1 MSTQALQLGAE
12 PTLEMSGAEAEYR
25 TRLSELVRTRYSF
38 VWRNLRRL
46 GVPLSEIDDA
56 AQEVFLTT
64 GRRLSEITRGA
75 ENGFLF
81 RTCEFVALRVR
92 RRLAQRR
99 EVSEEALTHSADPR
113 ATPEQRA
120 LQSEAREELQQILD
134 AMPDEY
140 RSVFVLFEM
149 EQLSFAEIAATLD
162 LQLGTVSSRIFRA
175 RRFFERAVQRQG
187 KQWQGK
193 R

>member
-1 MSTQALQLGAE
+1 MPAQALQLGVP
-12 PTLEMSGAEAEYR
+12 PTLDMSEAESEHR

-46 GVPLSEIDDA
+46 GVPDAEIDDA

-64 GRRLSEITRGA
+64 SRRLLEIARGA
-75 ENGFLF
+75 EGGFLF

-99 EVSEEALTHSADPR
+99 EVSDDQLADSADPC

-120 LQSEAREELQQILD
+120 VQSEAREALQQILD
-134 AMPDEY
+134 AMPDDF
-140 RSVFVLFEM
+140 RSAFVLFEM
-149 EQLSFAEIAATLD
+149 EQLSIAEIATTLD
-162 LQLGTVSSRIFRA
+162 LPVGTVSSRIFRA

-187 KQWQGK
+187 N

>member
-1 MSTQALQLGAE
+1 MRAQTLQLGVS
-12 PTLEMSGAEAEYR
+12 PTVNMSDSEAEHR
-25 TRLSELVRTRYSF
+25 TRLSELVRTKYSF
-38 VWRNLRRL
+38 VWRNLLRL
-46 GVPLSEIDDA
+46 GVPQSEIDDA

-64 GRRLSEITRGA
+64 GRRLTEIARGA
-75 ENGFLF
+75 EGGFLF

-99 EVSEEALTHSADPR
+99 EVSDDVLADSEDPR

-120 LQSEAREELQQILD
+120 VQSEAREALQQILD
-134 AMPDEY
+134 AMPDEF
-140 RSVFVLFEM
+140 RSAFVLFEM
-149 EQLSFAEIAATLD
+149 EQLSIAEIATTLE
-162 LQLGTVSSRIFRA
+162 LPVGTVSSRIFRA

-187 KQWQGK
+187 N

>member
-1 MSTQALQLGAE
+1 MSETETEQ
-12 PTLEMSGAEAEYR
+12 R
-25 TRLSELVRTRYSF
+25 TRLSELVRTKYSF

-46 GVPLSEIDDA
+46 GVPPSEIDDA

-64 GRRLSEITRGA
+64 GRRLAEIARDA
-75 ENGFLF
+75 EGGFLF

-99 EVSEEALTHSADPR
+99 EVGEDELASSVDPSAS
-113 ATPEQRA
+113 PEQRA
-120 LQSEAREELQQILD
+120 SQSEARKTLQQILD
-134 AMPDEY
+134 AMPDEF
-140 RSVFVLFEM
+140 RSAFVLFEM
-149 EQLSFAEIAATLD
+149 EQLSIAEIATMLE
-162 LQLGTVSSRIFRA
+162 LPVGTVSSRIFRA

-187 KQWQGK
+187 N